1 MTKHPINVLLI
12 EDNPAD
18 ARLIDIMLA
27 EAKGIVFDLTWIDN
41 LTASLAYLK
50 THEPDVILLDFGLP
64 ESSGL
69 DTLHR
74 LFLHVTKIPTLV
86 VMSGL
91 TDESIALEA
100 VHSGAQDYLV
110 KGQVNSALLVR
121 SIRYAIER
129 RQSEEALRQ
138 AHAELER
145 RVKERTAEL
154 ANTVDALYAEI
165 AERQQAEERIR
176 YMAHYDVLTG
186 LPNRVLLQD
195 RIQQAVIQAQRNE
208 TRMAVL
214 FIDLDFF
221 KHVNDSLGHHVGD
234 RLLQLVAVRL
244 QRCLREGDSVGRLG
258 GDEFVLSLSS
268 ISSSNGAAVAA
279 QKVLEVLDDTFVVNG
294 HELPMSGSIGISVY
308 PDNGTDVETLMRAAD
323 TAMYHAKEKGRRNFR
338 FFTPALDKAAQQ
350 RLTLE
355 CRLRQALTREEFALQ
370 YQPQVNMETGEIFS
384 VEALL
389 RWPQPGAEPMPC
401 AEFIS
406 LAEETGLILPI
417 GKWVLCQA
425 CKQLKQWHNAG
436 FAGMRM
442 AVNLSARQF
451 SQPHFVDMVLEIISE
466 AGLPPTA
473 LDLEIT
479 ETLLLQGTDEI
490 VTTLNQLSSKGIRLS
505 LDDFGTGYAS
515 LAYLLRFPMHA
526 IKIDQSFVRN
536 IGLDP
541 NATALITAI
550 IVLANSLNMT
560 ILAEGVETPQQVSFL
575 LEQGCTTGQG
585 FYYSE
590 AVPGDVLIDMLG
602 TGGRI
607 GRIANARKF
616 DTGRTIAS

>member
-1 MTKHPINVLLI
+1 
-12 EDNPAD
+12 
-18 ARLIDIMLA
+18 
-27 EAKGIVFDLTWIDN
+27 
-41 LTASLAYLK
+41 
-50 THEPDVILLDFGLP
+50 
-64 ESSGL
+64 
-69 DTLHR
+69 
-74 LFLHVTKIPTLV
+74 
-86 VMSGL
+86 
-91 TDESIALEA
+91 
-100 VHSGAQDYLV
+100 
-110 KGQVNSALLVR
+110 
-121 SIRYAIER
+121 
-129 RQSEEALRQ
+129 
-138 AHAELER
+138 
-145 RVKERTAEL
+145 
-154 ANTVDALYAEI
+154 
-165 AERQQAEERIR
+165 
-176 YMAHYDVLTG
+176 
-186 LPNRVLLQD
+186 
-195 RIQQAVIQAQRNE
+195 
-208 TRMAVL
+208 
-214 FIDLDFF
+214 
-221 KHVNDSLGHHVGD
+221 
-234 RLLQLVAVRL
+234 
-244 QRCLREGDSVGRLG
+244 
-258 GDEFVLSLSS
+258 
-268 ISSSNGAAVAA
+268 
-279 QKVLEVLDDTFVVNG
+279 
-294 HELPMSGSIGISVY
+294 
-308 PDNGTDVETLMRAAD
+308 
-323 TAMYHAKEKGRRNFR
+323 
-338 FFTPALDKAAQQ
+338 
-350 RLTLE
+350 
-355 CRLRQALTREEFALQ
+355 
-370 YQPQVNMETGEIFS
+370 
-384 VEALL
+384 
-389 RWPQPGAEPMPC
+389 MPC